1 MHIIKFNNYR
11 VDENTQLVGQTYRLG
26 SKQVLLLL
34 LIDMHICAHQIQT
47 PN

>member
-1 MHIIKFNNYR
+1 MHIKKFNNYR

-26 SKQVLLLL
+26 SKQILLLL
-34 LIDMHICAHQIQT
+34 LTKMHMCAHPIQA

>member
-11 VDENTQLVGQTYRLG
+11 VDENTQLVGQTYQLG
-26 SKQVLLLL
+26 SKGVLLLL
-34 LIDMHICAHQIQT
+34 LTDICMYAHQIQA